1 MEADAIRT
9 RLRRVEGQVQGVQ
22 RMPEEDRS
30 CEDVLTQMLAI
41 RSAVEQVCLRMTQ
54 QHVRDCIFSEMD
66 QDDPRIA
73 EVANAL
79 KLWVRAGG

>member
-1 MEADAIRT
+1 MEADAIRS
-9 RLRRVEGQVQGVQ
+9 RMRRIEGQVQGVQ
-22 RMPEEDRS
+22 RMLDADRS
-30 CEDVLTQMLAI
+30 CEDVLTQMLAV

-54 QHVRDCIFSEMD
+54 QHMRDCVFSELD

-73 EVANAL
+73 EVEDVL